1 MYYNFLAFVLF
12 QAHEDNDL
20 DNHTDTDSGISDIEN
35 LGSPFSQ
42 NSGGQSPQHEPSP
55 HSPCPSS
62 TAQEGEGEHPPHNGE
77 VEGEGRMCP
86 YDSHVASSDITKID
100 DDTAELME
108 FEDVIRDVAS
118 RHVEDNTN
126 AIAANAQS
134 ADFQNGGLGFQEFQ
148 DFYDSELVFDG
159 DSGGAQIVEFGP
171 EYGPEIPEE
180 LAGTGIPDLEDHG
193 AIQYELM
200 HMDEQLMNLDYNIED
215 LDEAFL
221 KMDEEIAKT
230 ISEDEPMIND
240 GFNDIFDSTV
250 DVSNAWVD
258 HQAYADIPELLELN
272 AAASTIGPI
281 ISPIKD
287 SFHQSQGEELL
298 NEEADPNFDIT
309 SLDKLEAMDES
320 LENFDLGLL
329 EGSSSVLDSLEDG
342 RNVLVS
348 LDDSE
353 EDILRNDVLLSH
365 SLHAEVA
372 RDNSDNKNNLHS
384 QVFLLVKNL
393 EF

>member
-1 MYYNFLAFVLF
+1 MEIPPHLLIIFLF
-12 QAHEDNDL
+12 QAHEDNEL

-42 NSGGQSPQHEPSP
+42 NSGGQSPQHEPP

-62 TAQEGEGEHPPHNGE
+62 TQEEEEGDQPNNVELKGE
-77 VEGEGRMCP
+77 EGMCP
-86 YDSHVASSDITKID
+86 YDSHVTSNDITKID

-108 FEDVIRDVAS
+108 FEDVIRDVAN
-118 RHVEDNTN
+118 RHQDDNTN
-126 AIAANAQS
+126 AFADANA
-134 ADFQNGGLGFQEFQ
+134 ADFTGQTGGLGFQEFQ
-148 DFYDSELVFDG
+148 DFYDSELAFDG
-159 DSGGAQIVEFGP
+159 DSGAAQIVEYGP
-171 EYGPEIPEE
+171 EYGPQIPEE

-200 HMDEQLMNLDYNIED
+200 HMDEQLLNLDYNIED

-230 ISEDEPMIND
+230 ISEDEPMIN

-250 DVSNAWVD
+250 DVNNAWVD

-272 AAASTIGPI
+272 AAASSIGPV

-287 SFHQSQGEELL
+287 SFHHQSQGEELL

-329 EGSSSVLDSLEDG
+329 EGSRSVLDPLEDTS
-342 RNVLVS
+342 NILVS

-365 SLHAEVA
+365 SLHADVV
-372 RDNSDNKNNLHS
+372 RDNSDIKDNLYS
-384 QVFLLVKNL
+384 QVMEILVT
-393 EF
+393 

>member
-1 MYYNFLAFVLF
+1 
-12 QAHEDNDL
+12 
-20 DNHTDTDSGISDIEN
+20 
-35 LGSPFSQ
+35 
-42 NSGGQSPQHEPSP
+42 
-55 HSPCPSS
+55 
-62 TAQEGEGEHPPHNGE
+62 
-77 VEGEGRMCP
+77 MCS

-100 DDTAELME
+100 DHDTAPPELME

-118 RHVEDNTN
+118 RHSEDNTN
-126 AIAANAQS
+126 AFAAASNVQS

-159 DSGGAQIVEFGP
+159 DANAQIVEYGP

-230 ISEDEPMIND
+230 ISEDEVEPMIND

-329 EGSSSVLDSLEDG
+329 EGTSSVLDPLEG
-342 RNVLVS
+342 SRLVS

-372 RDNSDNKNNLHS
+372 RDNSDNKHNLLS
-384 QVFLLVKNL
+384 QVKIFNTYRGVYSA
-393 EF
+393 